1 EICSRWA
8 LPWSR
13 FPVGWLWLLNCSK
26 ARAYAFDEAHV
37 DDFLVFY
44 VGLENAGLTHDRT
57 AGCPGLLA
65 DHAVLAPHLIPERAV
80 KRGLKVLKRHGGKLL
95 LGDLGGL
102 VGIGVKEFQ
111 SLDHPLD
118 EAAHHLGLLLDR
130 IEAHVDGGI
139 SVGPQFLGHVEERL
153 APDVLPD
160 SLRDHGLGG
169 VADHRLT
176 AAHG

>member
-1 EICSRWA
+1 MGSDMVM
-8 LPWSR
+8 
-13 FPVGWLWLLNCSK
+13 FPGWLVVVAQCSK

-44 VGLENAGLTHDRT
+44 VGLENAGLAHDRA

-65 DHAVLAPHLIPERAV
+65 DHAVLAPHLIAERAV

-95 LGDLGGL
+95 LGNLGGL

-118 EAAHHLGLLLDR
+118 ESAHHLG
-130 IEAHVDGGI
+130 
-139 SVGPQFLGHVEERL
+139 
-153 APDVLPD
+153 AP
-160 SLRDHGLGG
+160 SGSNRG
-169 VADHRLT
+169 AR
-176 AAHG
+176 